1 MIKRESIRMQIIL
14 LMLLFMLIAT
24 PVSLILYGRSQHQEA
39 VDAEVRNAR
48 NLTLVAESIRDS
60 VSAEWARGVYTPE
73 MLRQFA
79 QLPDPQERRAK
90 ILSTVPLVVAATV
103 IRDQSEKSK
112 FKLRVPHDGARNPE
126 NTPDLVERKALDY
139 FNAHPQDT
147 EYFLVDPELNAVR
160 YFRPIRLQ
168 QQCLLC
174 HGDPATSRELWGRD
188 DGKDP
193 LGYPMEGKK
202 LGDLYGAFEI
212 IPSLE
217 ESKGAIQNAILW
229 FGLASLGGFL
239 LLGVAVYQFT
249 GNTLV
254 KPLSE
259 FILRMQRIGGGDPN
273 SHLRAD
279 GRNELAW
286 LSSSFNGFVKQI
298 QKIITDIRNNGE
310 SVSTVSQQLS
320 SIVRDTEQGARAQ
333 QAETDHVVSAMREM
347 ASAVGEVAHSAAQA
361 ADAAEDAKRKAN
373 DGQRVVEQ
381 TVGAIDALALEIEQ
395 AARVVQELETDSNNI
410 GGVLQVIK
418 DIADQ
423 TNLLALNAAIEAA
436 RAGEQGRGFA
446 VVADEVRTLASRT
459 QTSTSE
465 IQRTIEQ
472 LQTKARSA
480 VQVMRQSRERAQNS
494 VTQATAAG
502 QALRDINAMIMTIT
516 EKNAQIASAS
526 EEQSTV
532 SEEIHRNLNNISDVS
547 TKTVE
552 LAHQASSASAQM
564 LEVATSLR
572 QSVDKFKV

>member
-1 MIKRESIRMQIIL
+1 MIKRESIGMKIIQL
-14 LMLLFMLIAT
+14 VLLFMLLAT
-24 PVSLILYGRSQHQEA
+24 ALTLTLYGRSQFQES

-60 VSAEWARGVYTPE
+60 VSDEWARGVYTPE

-79 QLPDPQERRAK
+79 EIPDLQERRDK
-90 ILSTVPLVVAATV
+90 IVSTVPSLVSVAT
-103 IRDQSEKSK
+103 IRDKSVEGK
-112 FKLRVPHDGARNPE
+112 FTMRTPRDGARNPE
-126 NTPDLVERKALDY
+126 NYPDAVEKEALSY
-139 FNAHPQDT
+139 FETHPQTT
-147 EYFLVDPELNAVR
+147 EYHVVDKDSVR
-160 YFRPIRLQ
+160 YFRPVRLQ
-168 QQCLLC
+168 QQCLYC
-174 HGDPATSRELWGRD
+174 HGDPATSKELWGRE

-202 LGDLYGAFEI
+202 LGDLHGAYEI
-212 IPSLE
+212 IRSLE
-217 ESKGAIQNAILW
+217 ESNAATWKAIRW
-229 FGLASLGGFL
+229 FALAALGGFL
-239 LLGVAVYQFT
+239 LLGILVYQT
-249 GNTLV
+249 TERVLV
-254 KPLSE
+254 RPLSE
-259 FILRMQRIGGGDPN
+259 FIHKMQNIGGGDLT
-273 SHLRAD
+273 SRLQAE
-279 GRNELAW
+279 GKTELAW
-286 LSSSFNGFVKQI
+286 LSYCFNTFVKQI
-298 QKIITDIRNNGE
+298 QKIIADIRINGE

-320 SIVRDTEQGARAQ
+320 HIVMDTEQGARTQ
-333 QAETDHVVSAMREM
+333 QFETEHVVSAMREM

-361 ADAAEDAKRKAN
+361 ADAAEDAKRKAH

-381 TVGAIDALALEIEQ
+381 TVTAIDALALEIEQ
-395 AARVVQELETDSNNI
+395 AARVVQELETDSDNI
-410 GGVLQVIK
+410 GGILQVIK

-459 QTSTSE
+459 QTSTAE

-480 VQVMRQSRERAQNS
+480 VQVMRQSRERAQGS

-502 QALRDINAMIMTIT
+502 QALRDINAMIVTIT

-526 EEQSTV
+526 EEQSAV

-547 TKTVE
+547 TRTVD

-564 LEVATSLR
+564 LEAATSLR